1 MVRGDEVSSKRQL
14 SSARNL
20 ANNAFFSDPE
30 ARKPLTGSKKTQV
43 SLSCLVNNRIFLVF
57 SEKKWRRRS
66 LFSGA
71 MEGSPPLLTW
81 ADENVGTVAQLDGT
95 LNYLHR
101 KNDVDMPMQQSTT
114 VTHKDEAEETLQ
126 EERYLVFELTT
137 LCMEIC
143 TAQGRVISGISEKGL
158 CLPRI

>member
-1 MVRGDEVSSKRQL
+1 ME
-14 SSARNL
+14 
-20 ANNAFFSDPE
+20 
-30 ARKPLTGSKKTQV
+30 
-43 SLSCLVNNRIFLVF
+43 
-57 SEKKWRRRS
+57 RRS

-114 VTHKDEAEETLQ
+114 VTHNDEAEETLQ
-126 EERYLVFELTT
+126 VTSEERYLVFELTT